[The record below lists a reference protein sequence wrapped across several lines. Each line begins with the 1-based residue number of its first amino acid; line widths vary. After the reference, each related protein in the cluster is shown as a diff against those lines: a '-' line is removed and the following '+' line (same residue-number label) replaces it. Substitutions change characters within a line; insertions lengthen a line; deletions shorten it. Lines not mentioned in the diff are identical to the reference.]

1 MAGRFH
7 IEELVAQDSSGV
19 VFRALDTQTNRPAAV
34 LRFFP
39 FGPSGGG
46 LRDDEQTA
54 YGTGIGLLAGIRHP
68 ALRSVIGG
76 GCDPGDGMPYLATE
90 WIEGTPLQSFIAH
103 GPLAPAETAAL
114 VTQALEVCELLS
126 QALAEEAVWVETDP
140 RTIIVGAEGSGRGVT
155 FSFSPLKWLAKNDRQ
170 RGLESIVN
178 LTECL
183 MGWTGNPAADPADGG
198 LGGWLKWL
206 RGAARTSTL
215 RDAREMLAAIGT
227 APPVPAIK
235 MARPATRPPAAA
247 RKKLRPK
254 APVMIAANLALLAVG
269 LGGWL
274 MVRGHSTAP
283 GPEIPTTAVLPPPAR
298 VETASAAV
306 PANPVPAASRI
317 AARSVDQVNREAA
330 EMTAR
335 NQELTRIQTAR
346 RLEIQK
352 RGDVFEVADREL
364 LLEKKSSEVLLEGR
378 LAGVRFSANGNG
390 AKLYLEFSRPAPGD
404 EPRGY
409 IMRKDLPANMKP
421 EELGE
426 FIGKKI
432 RLRGTVKTPS
442 SPGRP
447 EIMLRNLEA
456 IERAD

>member
-1 MAGRFH
+1 MAGRFQ
-7 IEELVAQDSSGV
+7 IEDLVTQDSSGV

-39 FGPSGGG
+39 FGPNGAG

-54 YGTGIGLLAGIRHP
+54 YATGIDRLAGISHP

-76 GCDPGDGMPYLATE
+76 GCDPGDGIPYLATE
-90 WIEGTPLQSFIAH
+90 WIEGTPLQSFIAR

-155 FSFSPLKWLAKNDRQ
+155 FSVSPLKLLAKNDRQ
-170 RGLESIVN
+170 RGLEAIVN

-183 MGWTGNPAADPADGG
+183 MGWTGKTPADPAGG
-198 LGGWLKWL
+198 ALGGWLKWL
-206 RGAARTSTL
+206 RGAAKTSTL
-215 RDAREMLAAIGT
+215 RDAREMLAASG
-227 APPVPAIK
+227 AVPPVPAIR
-235 MARPATRPPAAA
+235 MAHPAARPPAAA
-247 RKKLRPK
+247 RKKPRRK
-254 APVMIAANLALLAVG
+254 APAMIAASLALLAAG

-274 MVRGHSTAP
+274 MARGHSTAP
-283 GPEIPTTAVLPPPAR
+283 GPEIPATAALPPPAR

-306 PANPVPAASRI
+306 PAKPVPAASRFE
-317 AARSVDQVNREAA
+317 ARSVDQVNREAA

-346 RLEIQK
+346 RLEIRK
-352 RGDVFEVADREL
+352 RGDVFEVADREF

-378 LAGVRFSANGNG
+378 LAEVRFSSNGNG

-409 IMRKDLPANMKP
+409 IMRKDLPADMKP
-421 EELGE
+421 EALGK

-447 EIMLRNLEA
+447 EIMLRNLAA
-456 IERAD
+456 IESAG